1 MRGIAL
7 RASWIACSVLAL
19 AFGCT
24 EEPGGDRASAPVAP
38 AARPGADAKAP
49 PAKRAPAPEAPP
61 VDHAALAKEILKATG
76 VKGGLV
82 AHLGCTDGKLTAAL
96 RANDS
101 YIVHGL
107 AADAEDVATAREHI
121 RSLGCY
127 GTVSVARQTGDRLP
141 YANDLVDLLVVEN
154 AGRVAD
160 AEFMRVLV
168 PRGVAY
174 VREGAA
180 WRKAVKAVPGEI
192 DEWTHF
198 LHDASNNAV
207 AKDSRVGPP
216 RRLQWTAGPAWC
228 RSHEYIS
235 SFSAMVT
242 AGGRVIYV
250 NDFGQ
255 PGVTDSRLPQR
266 WELVA
271 RGAFNGVHLWR
282 RPLPRWRGD
291 EWKST
296 AMRGRPR
303 SVPRRMVIDGDKLF
317 ITLSHLGGLS
327 VLDAATG
334 ETLCEIEGTEC
345 TQEVV
350 MSGRTLVLRL
360 AGATIDGKRT
370 EPGIVAVDADRG
382 SVIWRSQTSRFLE
395 QSLCAA
401 EGRVVYSGG
410 NETVCLGLADGN
422 ELWRAATFEAK
433 AEPKPDAKGK
443 QKKRRRGGQQTF
455 VLHGDVVLVTD
466 GSRLLAREARTGK
479 LLWSVKTG
487 GRSMRGHDLFVAQGL
502 AWHAGPGGIAGYDL
516 ATGKVARSVDASSV
530 QSVGHHLRCYRAKA
544 TERYLITQ
552 FRGAEFVS
560 LGDAPHVNNDWTR
573 GPCRHGILPANGL
586 FYAPPHQCFCYPGI
600 MMLGLNAYS
609 TAPDAELEGIGG
621 VVLGERLERGLAY
634 GEVASAAAGDDSDWP
649 MYRHDARRT
658 GASSGEVDAKVAS
671 RWQVEFGGRLTPPV
685 VAGESVFV
693 ATKDDHTLHALSRS
707 DGRELWRF
715 AADARIDSPPTVHGG
730 NVLFGCADGRVYCL
744 RASDGA
750 LAWRFRAAPAERL
763 VVDGGQL
770 ESAWR
775 VHGSVLVEGG
785 VAYCTAGRSTFLD
798 GGIWVL
804 GLDPATGKVLHERRL
819 NTLWATRPDAQGKPF
834 STAFHI
840 EGTRS
845 DLLVAEGGYIYLGQ
859 VRLSLGLEPRP
870 APYVKHSDDEKTTGL
885 DIKDKPYVAPNAYLA
900 RGYEKAAALGVKRG
914 HMGDREM
921 GLRLFTTGG
930 FLEDSW
936 HNRPFWMYGTAW
948 PGFQMG
954 HIAPK
959 AGQIIAIGPETTY
972 AVQAYPGR
980 NIHSPMFKPGN
991 KGYLLLADRNDNDPL
1006 LHHESWARD
1015 KGMGYTRKAP
1025 PVWHAWVPIRMRAMV
1040 LAGRTLFVA
1049 GPPDVVPED
1058 DPYAALDGRKGA
1070 VLRAFAAAD
1079 GAGLAEIKLDSAP
1092 VFDGLIAAGGRL
1104 YMSDRAGR
1112 VTCLAGD

>member
-1 MRGIAL
+1 
-7 RASWIACSVLAL
+7 V
-19 AFGCT
+19 
-24 EEPGGDRASAPVAP
+24 
-38 AARPGADAKAP
+38 
-49 PAKRAPAPEAPP
+49 KRAPAPEAPP
-61 VDHAALAKEILKATG
+61 VDHAALAKEILDATG
-76 VKGGLV
+76 VRAGLV
-82 AHLGCTDGKLTAAL
+82 VHLGCGDGKLTAAL

-107 AADAEDVATAREHI
+107 AVRAEDMAAARAHV
-121 RSLGCY
+121 RSLGLY
-127 GTVSVARQTGDRLP
+127 GPVSVARLTEGRLP
-141 YANDLVDLLVVEN
+141 YADDLVDLLVVED
-154 AGRVAD
+154 APGVASS
-160 AEFMRVLV
+160 EFVRVLS
-168 PRGVAY
+168 PGGVAY
-174 VREGAA
+174 ARQGAS
-180 WRKAVKAVPGEI
+180 WRKTAKPLPPEI

-198 LHDASNNAV
+198 LHDSSNNAV

-242 AGGRVIYV
+242 AAGRVIYV

-255 PGVTDSRLPQR
+255 PGVTDTRLPQR

-291 EWKST
+291 EWRS
-296 AMRGRPR
+296 ASMRGRPR
-303 SVPRRMVIDGDKLF
+303 SVPRRMVIDGGKLF

-334 ETLCEIEGTEC
+334 ETLREVEGTEC
-345 TQEVV
+345 AQEIV
-350 MSGRTLVLRL
+350 MCGRTLVLRK
-360 AGATIDGKRT
+360 AGATVDGKRI
-370 EPGIVAVDADRG
+370 EPGIVGVDADAG
-382 SVIWRSQTSRFLE
+382 GVIWRSQTSRFLE

-410 NETVCLGLADGN
+410 NETVCLDLANGS

-443 QKKRRRGGQQTF
+443 KRKRRGGQQTF

-466 GSRLLAREARTGK
+466 GSRLIARDALTGK
-479 LLWSVKTG
+479 LLWSARTG
-487 GRSMRGHDLFVAQGL
+487 GKSMRGHDLFVAQGFV
-502 AWHAGPGGIAGYDL
+502 WHAASAGIAGYDL
-516 ATGKVARSVDASSV
+516 ATGKIARTIDASSV

-544 TERYLITQ
+544 TELYLITQ

-573 GPCRHGILPANGL
+573 GPCRHGVMPANGL
-586 FYAPPHQCFCYPGI
+586 FYVPPHQCFCYPGV

-609 TAPDAELEGIGG
+609 TAPDAELAAIGSPAPAD
-621 VVLGERLERGLAY
+621 RLERGPAY
-634 GEVASAAAGDDSDWP
+634 GKTDEADASAVGDVDWP

-658 GASSGEVDAKVAS
+658 GATSCEVSAKVDS
-671 RWQVEFGGRLTPPV
+671 RWQVKLGGRLTPPV
-685 VAGESVFV
+685 AAGGRVLV
-693 ATKDDHTLHALSRS
+693 ATRDDHTLHALSCQ
-707 DGRELWRF
+707 DGHELWRF
-715 AADARIDSPPTVHGG
+715 TADARIDSPPTVHGG

-750 LAWRFRAAPAERL
+750 LAWRFLAAPAERL
-763 VVDGGQL
+763 MVDGGQL

-798 GGIWVL
+798 GGIWVFGL
-804 GLDPATGKVLHERRL
+804 GPASGKVLHERRL
-819 NTLWATRPDAQGKPF
+819 NTLWDTRVDAKGEDKPF
-834 STAFHI
+834 LTSFHI

-845 DLLVAEGGYIYLGQ
+845 DLLVAEGGHIYLGQ
-859 VRLSLGLEPRP
+859 VRLTPELEPRP
-870 APYVKHSDDEKTTGL
+870 APYVAHPPDEKTTGL

-900 RGYEKAAALGVKRG
+900 KGYEKAAALGVRRG

-921 GLRLFTTGG
+921 GLRLFSTGG

-980 NIHSPMFKPGN
+980 NIHSPMFKPGD
-991 KGYLLLADRNDNDPL
+991 KGYLLLADRNGNDPL

-1015 KGMGYTRKAP
+1015 KGMGYTRKEP
-1025 PVWHAWVPIRMRAMV
+1025 PVWHAWVPVRMRAMV
-1040 LAGRTLFVA
+1040 LAGETLFVA

-1070 VLRAFAAAD
+1070 VLRALAAAN
-1079 GAGLAEIKLDSAP
+1079 GSELAEMKLDSPP

-1112 VTCLAGD
+1112 VTCLAGN